1 TMGSAA
7 GTFGTSAYSL
17 AHKQRHLSKANPN
30 SEAARRVLERIF
42 TISDLLREIEADV
55 VELLDGSSSRRG
67 RLQRNSAMSS
77 QRITRDGV
85 WVYHFFELERTATLL
100 VHISGPKPE
109 YTLT

>member
-1 TMGSAA
+1 WHVSRLLISA
-7 GTFGTSAYSL
+7 
-17 AHKQRHLSKANPN
+17 P
-30 SEAARRVLERIF
+30 AATPELK
-42 TISDLLREIEADV
+42 EADV

-100 VHISGPKPE
+100 
-109 YTLT
+109 